1 MIEFIIIFNRQGKL
15 RASKWYT
22 PAEDSERLRIVGEI
36 NRIIASRDSPKYAN
50 FFDFRQK
57 TLVYRRY
64 ASLFFAMVVDPQDNA
79 LSVLVGIH
87 LLVETLDRYFNNVC
101 ELDLIF
107 NFWKVIQLMD
117 EMFLAGE
124 LVESSKQV
132 VLDRMRILDKNNKD
146 NTASGTP
153 KERRKEGTPVTKDKK
168 AAKGKGS
175 ASKLQPELG
184 SG

>member
-1 MIEFIIIFNRQGKL
+1 MVHSGR
-15 RASKWYT
+15 
-22 PAEDSERLRIVGEI
+22 RLRETTTVGEI
-36 NRIIASRDSPKYAN
+36 NRIIATRDSPKYAN
-50 FFDFRQK
+50 FFDFKQK

-64 ASLFFAMVVDPQDNA
+64 ASLYFAMVVDPQDNA
-79 LSVLVGIH
+79 LSSLTAIH

-132 VLDRMRILDKNNKD
+132 ILERMRILDKNNKESG
-146 NTASGTP
+146 ASGTP
-153 KERRKEGTPVTKDKK
+153 KDRRKDGGGSAKEKK
-168 AAKGKGS
+168 SAKGKAPQKQQADQGS
-175 ASKLQPELG
+175 T
-184 SG
+184 